1 MKQRYKNIYF
11 ILFIN
16 IIILIQLFYLTN
28 SSICTKELPFLKDNE
43 CVSFCSTDELKS
55 KNCSIDEEINK
66 IKFLTNLVILGGEKD
81 YRYININSNLNNDM
95 VIQTSKSTGSGDR
108 FFYGLKGNGRFFFK
122 DENQKEFPFLFFS
135 ISGEETL
142 NQQRYEGESSFIQI
156 SNTNSS
162 NNVFFISIAKGDQY
176 TELFDFNNNE
186 YNFIKTEEFYK
197 EKIYSDRGTFLK
209 LTQIDENI
217 YHYLIAEV
225 IQDNDVYK
233 CYMKKLYFN
242 SKIIRGGYQ
251 YAYIKNINCTDNKM
265 ISCFETELNNI
276 MCFYRN
282 IDEDDNLKYFY
293 ISVYESLSSEI
304 GINKIVRSES
314 SEVFYKG
321 IHLKKEIGVFVYF
334 LNETEKFPYLSFKY
348 FDNEN
353 SNLEDFN
360 SFSNIILNGREL
372 SKTCMI
378 NDIIKISDNYICY
391 ASVDIY
397 KTSLYI
403 LTFNLF
409 KNDTKM
415 NIKYY
420 FQSIKD
426 INNYKIYRDI
436 RLSLY
441 SNQYIALGTSVCA
454 SDSCSNDNDEHYVAF
469 VIFNYPNSTDVEID
483 LIKLLYETNEE
494 INKINFNLEEYTLI
508 ESNLFGYVVKGII
521 ILNYPENI
529 KLISSKTNLEI
540 NKTDIISQN
549 ESFTLS
555 FSSNDIYNED
565 DYIIEYALVA
575 TEDSFYNSL
584 KMIMVVDKVHGGDDE
599 INYYERRTYI
609 GKSSYY
615 NIKIEKDLFT
625 NCIDNNIC
633 SLCLFTDQ
641 NYCIT
646 CKSEYSFEEG
656 EKICEGQSSRPKSS
670 LNLENSIIQN
680 YQTISFP
687 SSSISLVN
695 GIIEC
700 TIEKIIENKCKEG
713 IATNKQIEDIYNN
726 LKDNLINKEY
736 DNENKIIETQNVVF
750 QISTLE
756 QQNNNTKLKISSID
770 LGECENIIKQKEG
783 LSENDELIIFKTDIR
798 CEDSTYVQ
806 YEVCHP
812 ITLVPINLSI
822 CDKNTISIN
831 VPVYLDQNIEEINDD
846 MYSYGYNIFDENDTF
861 YNDICSKYTTENGT
875 DLTLNDRRSDMYGL
889 VSNISL
895 CQEGC
900 NYEYY
905 NSSTKKAKCN
915 CEIQEKK
922 NIIDNIESIKNSFK
936 PNENLLEIFEKTL
949 SYSNF
954 KILSCFKVLKY
965 FKNFINNYGCIIM
978 SIILIIFITLMLK
991 YFIYD
996 QKVIKKY
1003 IETVI
1008 ENNFSKT
1015 KSLSNKN
1022 FNDKIDK
1029 SDKIDKNNRKIN
1041 KAKSDHNIIIYKE
1054 NIEYE
1059 MNNENIFFPP
1069 RKKSLKLSTHLRKKS
1084 NESSSNRNTI
1094 KSNTLFL
1101 SSLNTNKNST
1111 IDKFKKEKNNLKNSN
1126 KGNNCSNNKYE
1137 NLNTSNNH
1145 NNICLLN
1152 DTELNRLEYKKAL
1165 KLDKRTYCAYYYSIL
1180 KTNHIILFTFVQ
1192 RNDYNILTIKI
1203 CLLILSFSLY
1213 FTINGFFFT
1222 DETMHNIYIG
1232 EGVFN
1237 FLEHLP
1243 KIIYSS
1249 AISIVIQ
1256 QILKLLSLS
1265 EKNILNLKKEKSS
1278 DAAIKKS
1285 KTIHECLKIK
1295 FIIFYIL
1302 GLFLILFFWYFIT
1315 LFCYVYSNTQI
1326 ILIKDIFISFF
1337 ISLLYPFGLSLVPGL
1352 FRIPALN
1359 DKKKDKEYMYK
1370 IGLFISLI

>member
-334 LNETEKFPYLSFKY
+334 SNESEYFPYISFKY
-348 FDNEN
+348 FDNDDLILKDYN
-353 SNLEDFN
+353 SY
-360 SFSNIILNGREL
+360 SNIMLNGRSL
-372 SKTCMI
+372 NKNNML
-378 NDIIKISDNYICY
+378 NDIIKISDTNICY
-391 ASVDIY
+391 ASVDEY
-397 KTSLYI
+397 KTALFLIIFTLY
-403 LTFNLF
+403 

-415 NIKYY
+415 NIRYY
-420 FQSIKD
+420 VQSIQE
-426 INNYKIYRDI
+426 INHYTIYRDI
-436 RLSLY
+436 RISLY
-441 SNQYIALGTSVCA
+441 ANQYIALGASVCP
-454 SDSCSNDNDEHYVAF
+454 SNECSNDYDEHYAVF
-469 VIFNYPNSTDVEID
+469 VIFNYPNSTDVDVD

-494 INKINFNLEEYTLI
+494 INIINFNLEEYTLI

-521 ILNYPENI
+521 ILNFPENI

-575 TEDSFYNSL
+575 TEDEYYNSL
-584 KMIMVVDKVHGGDDE
+584 KIVMNINKDNGGDDE

-615 NIKIEKDLFT
+615 NIKIEKDMVT

-633 SLCLFTDQ
+633 SLCLSADKY
-641 NYCIT
+641 YCIT
-646 CKSEYSFEEG
+646 CKSEFYFQEG
-656 EKICEGQSSRPKSS
+656 EKICEGQPTKPTGPSST
-670 LNLENSIIQN
+670 LNLEHSTIQNSKTYSIIPSVFQSEKN
-680 YQTISFP
+680 YSNFLSSSSSLFTSSSKSLYSTIMYGNNKTISIFSSFP
-687 SSSISLVN
+687 SFSSSETVN
-695 GIIEC
+695 EIIEC
-700 TIEKIIENKCKEG
+700 SNEKILENKCKEG
-713 IATNKQIEDIYNN
+713 KATDKQIEDIYDN
-726 LKDNLINKEY
+726 LKNNIINKQY
-736 DNENKIIETQNVVF
+736 NKKNTIIETQNAIF

-756 QQNNNTKLKISSID
+756 QQNDNVRPNISSID
-770 LGECENIIKQKEG
+770 LGECEKIIKRYIKG
-783 LSENDELIIFKTDIR
+783 LSEEDELIILKTDIKNER
-798 CEDSTYVQ
+798 STYVL
-806 YEVCHP
+806 YEIFNPYTLEP
-812 ITLVPINLSI
+812 IDLSI
-822 CDKNTISIN
+822 CDKNTISISA
-831 VPVYLDQNIEEINDD
+831 PVYLDQNIEEMNNNLI
-846 MYSYGYNIFDENDTF
+846 SYGYNIFDENDTF
-861 YNDICSKYTTENGT
+861 YNDICTKYTTENGT
-875 DLTLNDRRSDMYGL
+875 DITLNDRRIDIYGL
-889 VSNISL
+889 IYNISL

-900 NYEYY
+900 TFQYY
-905 NSSTKKAKCN
+905 NSSIKKAKCS

-922 NIIDNIESIKNSFK
+922 DIIDDLKDIKNNFNSSKILIQIFK
-936 PNENLLEIFEKTL
+936 NTL
-949 SYSNF
+949 SFSNF
-954 KILSCFKVLKY
+954 KTLKCY
-965 FKNFINNYGCIIM
+965 KLLKNYKNIVRNYGCIII
-978 SIILIIFITLMLK
+978 SIFLIIFIILMIK
-991 YFIYD
+991 YFVSNYKI
-996 QKVIKKY
+996 INKY
-1003 IETVI
+1003 IKIII
-1008 ENNFSKT
+1008 EKIIYQ
-1015 KSLSNKN
+1015 NKN
-1022 FNDKIDK
+1022 I
-1029 SDKIDKNNRKIN
+1029 KNTNNNIKIN
-1041 KAKSDHNIIIYKE
+1041 
-1054 NIEYE
+1054 
-1059 MNNENIFFPP
+1059 
-1069 RKKSLKLSTHLRKKS
+1069 
-1084 NESSSNRNTI
+1084 
-1094 KSNTLFL
+1094 
-1101 SSLNTNKNST
+1101 
-1111 IDKFKKEKNNLKNSN
+1111 KEKNNNKSN
-1126 KGNNCSNNKYE
+1126 KNIIKHKNIIKEKKSNNKISNPQKQKKIISFKDRINDSSSHKKIIKPNIIFVN
-1137 NLNTSNNH
+1137 NLYLNNNSKTKKKFIK
-1145 NNICLLN
+1145 NNQIFKRNKKNNNETKNKYKNDKDNFLN
-1152 DTELNRLEYKKAL
+1152 IYHINRIYKNDPLTDGELNRLEYNKAIMM
-1165 KLDKRTYCAYYYSIL
+1165 DKRTYCQYYLSLL
-1180 KTNHIILFTFVQ
+1180 KKKHLILFSFIPT
-1192 RNDYNILTIKI
+1192 NDYNIL
-1203 CLLILSFSLY
+1203 
-1213 FTINGFFFT
+1213 N
-1222 DETMHNIYIG
+1222 
-1232 EGVFN
+1232 
-1237 FLEHLP
+1237 
-1243 KIIYSS
+1243 
-1249 AISIVIQ
+1249 
-1256 QILKLLSLS
+1256 
-1265 EKNILNLKKEKSS
+1265 
-1278 DAAIKKS
+1278 
-1285 KTIHECLKIK
+1285 
-1295 FIIFYIL
+1295 
-1302 GLFLILFFWYFIT
+1302 
-1315 LFCYVYSNTQI
+1315 
-1326 ILIKDIFISFF
+1326 
-1337 ISLLYPFGLSLVPGL
+1337 
-1352 FRIPALN
+1352 
-1359 DKKKDKEYMYK
+1359 
-1370 IGLFISLI
+1370 